1 MSCGQID
8 RLGVSSTL
16 CRAHHSCVHV
26 ITDGVVPT
34 SRPWDVIP
42 ISRSSL
48 TATPSHPHH
57 VMDGV
62 RFKGVLTARSFFATG
77 VCPPPRGTRSRPV
90 GGEPI
95 RISGEELHVPS
106 RARRSRGWHLY
117 HGVSITPHG

>member
-77 VCPPPRGTRSRPV
+77 VCPPPPAGHT
-90 GGEPI
+90 I
-95 RISGEELHVPS
+95 Q
-106 RARRSRGWHLY
+106 AGWW
-117 HGVSITPHG
+117 